1 MANLKSIK
9 DRINSIVNTQKITSA
24 MKMVAAA
31 KVKKCENAVKASR
44 PFTNELN
51 EMLKKLLRNIE
62 EVRKETPDFPNAA
75 LLERREVK
83 TVGLLVLSSDKGLAG
98 AYNAN
103 IGRAVVSRIK
113 ELKSEGKDVKLF
125 VTGQKGF
132 NILKKEQERLG
143 FEIVKTYQSFTDGD
157 GAAAGTAIAE
167 DMSRYFLENKI
178 DSMSIVTTR
187 FKNMMSYSVENWDIL
202 PLKADYEEEE
212 KAYSSDFEFE
222 PGLTVI
228 LSKLVP
234 YYVAN
239 IIYQALL
246 EAAASELASRMTA
259 MSAASKNASEMIS
272 KLTVDYNK
280 ARQWAITQELTEVVA
295 GADAQK

>member
-1 MANLKSIK
+1 MGEITQEALNIMLQDGKTKDNLKQVLSGVLE
-9 DRINSIVNTQKITSA
+9 N
-24 MKMVAAA
+24 VAARA
-31 KVKKCENAVKASR
+31 VSEQIKAKNGSGNPEGGVIEYKRFVNAELKDKGTARAAGKGDKVKAKPVKVVID
-44 PFTNELN
+44 TDKEIVEELQ
-51 EMLKKLLRNIE
+51 
-62 EVRKETPDFPNAA
+62 
-75 LLERREVK
+75 
-83 TVGLLVLSSDKGLAG
+83 
-98 AYNAN
+98 
-103 IGRAVVSRIK
+103 
-113 ELKSEGKDVKLF
+113 GKDVKLF

-202 PLKADYEEEE
+202 PLKADYGEDEIS
-212 KAYSSDFEFE
+212 YSSDFEFE